1 MATPGKY
8 WARVPAFFAPPANAM
23 EPVLKAMEF
32 AMTTIVVDDYDR
44 SIDYYTKILGFVL
57 TEDTV
62 LTPEKRW
69 VTVRPGT
76 LGSFNLLAKAA
87 TAEQSSRIGKQTGG
101 RVGFFL
107 HTDTFDADYARMKAA
122 GVVFI
127 DLPRTEEYGK
137 VIVFVDL
144 YGNKWDFIG

>member
-1 MATPGKY
+1 M
-8 WARVPAFFAPPANAM
+8 
-23 EPVLKAMEF
+23 AMEF

-44 SIDYYTKILGFVL
+44 AIDYYTNTLGFTL

-62 LTPEKRW
+62 LSPEKRW

-76 LGSFNLLAKAA
+76 QGASILLARAA
-87 TAEQSSRIGKQTGG
+87 TEAQASRIGNQTGG

-107 HTDTFDADYARMKAA
+107 HTDTFDADYSRMKAA

-144 YGNKWDFIG
+144 YGNKWDFIGSN

>member
-1 MATPGKY
+1 M
-8 WARVPAFFAPPANAM
+8 
-23 EPVLKAMEF
+23 AMEF

-44 SIDYYTKILGFVL
+44 AIDYYINTLGFAL

-62 LTPEKRW
+62 LSPEKRW
-69 VTVRPGT
+69 VTVRPGNH
-76 LGSFNLLAKAA
+76 GASILLARSTTEAQA
-87 TAEQSSRIGKQTGG
+87 SRIGNQTGG

-127 DLPRTEEYGK
+127 DQPRIEEYGK

>member
-1 MATPGKY
+1 M
-8 WARVPAFFAPPANAM
+8 
-23 EPVLKAMEF
+23 AMEF
-32 AMTTIVVDDYDR
+32 AMTTIVVDGYDR
-44 SIDYYTKILGFVL
+44 AIDYYTNILGFTL

-62 LTPEKRW
+62 LSPKKRW

-76 LGSFNLLAKAA
+76 QGASILLAKAA
-87 TAEQSSRIGKQTGG
+87 TPEQSSRIGNQTGG

-127 DLPRTEEYGK
+127 DQPRTEEYGK

-144 YGNKWDFIG
+144 YGNKWDFIGSN

>member
-1 MATPGKY
+1 M
-8 WARVPAFFAPPANAM
+8 
-23 EPVLKAMEF
+23 AMEF
-32 AMTTIVVDDYDR
+32 AMTTIVVDGYDR
-44 SIDYYTKILGFVL
+44 AIDYYTNILGFTL

-62 LTPEKRW
+62 LSPEKRW

-76 LGSFNLLAKAA
+76 NGASILLALAA
-87 TAEQSSRIGKQTGG
+87 TQEQASRIGNQTGG

-122 GVVFI
+122 GVLFI

-137 VIVFVDL
+137 VIVFLDL

>member
-1 MATPGKY
+1 
-8 WARVPAFFAPPANAM
+8 
-23 EPVLKAMEF
+23 MEF

-44 SIDYYTKILGFVL
+44 AIGYYTKALGFTL
-57 TEDTV
+57 TEDSV
-62 LTPEKRW
+62 LSPEKRW

-76 LGSFNLLAKAA
+76 QGASILLAKAA
-87 TAEQSSRIGKQTGG
+87 TAEQRSRIGNQTGG

-137 VIVFVDL
+137 VIVFEDL
-144 YGNKWDFIG
+144 YGNKWDFIGSN

>member
-1 MATPGKY
+1 M
-8 WARVPAFFAPPANAM
+8 
-23 EPVLKAMEF
+23 AMEF
-32 AMTTIVVDDYDR
+32 AMTTIVVDGYDR
-44 SIDYYTKILGFVL
+44 AIDYYTNILGFTL

-62 LTPEKRW
+62 LSPEKRW

-76 LGSFNLLAKAA
+76 NGASILLALAA
-87 TAEQSSRIGKQTGG
+87 TQEQASRIGNQTGG

-122 GVVFI
+122 GVLFI

>member
-1 MATPGKY
+1 M
-8 WARVPAFFAPPANAM
+8 
-23 EPVLKAMEF
+23 AMEF

-44 SIDYYTKILGFVL
+44 AIDYYTNTLGFTL

-62 LTPEKRW
+62 LSPDKRW

-76 LGSFNLLAKAA
+76 RGASILLARAA
-87 TAEQSSRIGKQTGG
+87 TEAQESRIGNQTGG

-144 YGNKWDFIG
+144 YGNKWDFIGSN

>member
-1 MATPGKY
+1 M
-8 WARVPAFFAPPANAM
+8 
-23 EPVLKAMEF
+23 AMEF

-44 SIDYYTKILGFVL
+44 AIDYYTNILGFTL

-62 LTPEKRW
+62 LSPEKRW

-76 LGSFNLLAKAA
+76 NGASILLALAA
-87 TAEQSSRIGKQTGG
+87 TEAQASRIGNQTGG

-127 DLPRTEEYGK
+127 DQPRTEEYGK

-144 YGNKWDFIG
+144 YGNKWDFIESN

>member
-1 MATPGKY
+1 M
-8 WARVPAFFAPPANAM
+8 
-23 EPVLKAMEF
+23 AMEF
-32 AMTTIVVDDYDR
+32 AMTTIVVDDYDVA
-44 SIDYYTKILGFVL
+44 IAYYTNILGFTL

-62 LTPEKRW
+62 LSPDKRW

-76 LGSFNLLAKAA
+76 QGASILLAKAA
-87 TAEQSSRIGKQTGG
+87 TGEQSSRIGNQTGG

-127 DLPRTEEYGK
+127 DLPRTEDYGK

-144 YGNKWDFIG
+144 YGNKWDFIGLN

>member
-1 MATPGKY
+1 
-8 WARVPAFFAPPANAM
+8 
-23 EPVLKAMEF
+23 
-32 AMTTIVVDDYDR
+32 MTAIVVDDYDR
-44 SIDYYTKILGFVL
+44 AINYYTNTLGFTL

-62 LTPEKRW
+62 LSPEKRW

-76 LGSFNLLAKAA
+76 NGASIILARAA
-87 TAEQSSRIGKQTGG
+87 TEAQASRIGNQTGG

-127 DLPRTEEYGK
+127 DQPRTEEYGK

-144 YGNKWDFIG
+144 YGNKWDFIESN

>member
-1 MATPGKY
+1 M
-8 WARVPAFFAPPANAM
+8 
-23 EPVLKAMEF
+23 AMEF
-32 AMTTIVVDDYDR
+32 AMTTIVVDGYDR
-44 SIDYYTKILGFVL
+44 AIDYYTNTLGFTL

-62 LTPEKRW
+62 LSPEKRW

-76 LGSFNLLAKAA
+76 NGASILLALAA
-87 TAEQSSRIGKQTGG
+87 TQAQASRIGNQTGG

-122 GVVFI
+122 GVLFI

-137 VIVFVDL
+137 VIVFLDL

>member
-1 MATPGKY
+1 
-8 WARVPAFFAPPANAM
+8 
-23 EPVLKAMEF
+23 
-32 AMTTIVVDDYDR
+32 MTAIVVDDYDR
-44 SIDYYTKILGFVL
+44 AIDYYTNTLGFTL

-62 LTPEKRW
+62 LSPEKRW

-76 LGSFNLLAKAA
+76 NGASILLARAA
-87 TAEQSSRIGKQTGG
+87 TEAQASRIGNQTGG

-127 DLPRTEEYGK
+127 DQPRTEEYGK

>member
-1 MATPGKY
+1 M
-8 WARVPAFFAPPANAM
+8 
-23 EPVLKAMEF
+23 AMEF
-32 AMTTIVVDDYDR
+32 AMTTIVVDGYDR
-44 SIDYYTKILGFVL
+44 AIDYYTNILGFTL

-62 LTPEKRW
+62 LSPEKRW

-76 LGSFNLLAKAA
+76 NGASILLALAA
-87 TAEQSSRIGKQTGG
+87 TQEQASRIGNQTGG

-122 GVVFI
+122 GVLFI

-137 VIVFVDL
+137 VIVLLDL

>member
-1 MATPGKY
+1 M
-8 WARVPAFFAPPANAM
+8 
-23 EPVLKAMEF
+23 AMEF
-32 AMTTIVVDDYDR
+32 AMTTIVVDGYDR
-44 SIDYYTKILGFVL
+44 AIDYYTNILGFTL

-62 LTPEKRW
+62 LSPDKRW
-69 VTVRPGT
+69 VTFRPGT
-76 LGSFNLLAKAA
+76 QGASILLAKAA
-87 TAEQSSRIGKQTGG
+87 TGEQSSRIGNQTGG

-127 DLPRTEEYGK
+127 DQPRTEEYGK

-144 YGNKWDFIG
+144 YGNKWDFIGSN

>member
-1 MATPGKY
+1 M
-8 WARVPAFFAPPANAM
+8 
-23 EPVLKAMEF
+23 AMEF
-32 AMTTIVVDDYDR
+32 ASTTIVVDEYDR
-44 SIDYYTKILGFVL
+44 AIDYYTNILGFTL

-62 LTPEKRW
+62 LSPDKRW

-76 LGSFNLLAKAA
+76 QGASILLAKAA
-87 TAEQSSRIGKQTGG
+87 TGEQSSRIGNQTGG

-127 DLPRTEEYGK
+127 DQPRTEDYGK

-144 YGNKWDFIG
+144 YGNKWDFIGSN

>member
-1 MATPGKY
+1 M
-8 WARVPAFFAPPANAM
+8 
-23 EPVLKAMEF
+23 AMEF

-44 SIDYYTKILGFVL
+44 AIDYYINTLGFAL

-62 LTPEKRW
+62 LSPEKRW

-76 LGSFNLLAKAA
+76 NGASILLARAA
-87 TAEQSSRIGKQTGG
+87 TQEQASRIGNQSGG

-127 DLPRTEEYGK
+127 DQPRTEEYGK

>member
-1 MATPGKY
+1 M
-8 WARVPAFFAPPANAM
+8 
-23 EPVLKAMEF
+23 AMEF
-32 AMTTIVVDDYDR
+32 AMTTIVVDGYDR
-44 SIDYYTKILGFVL
+44 AIDYYTNTLGFTL

-62 LTPEKRW
+62 LSPEKRW

-76 LGSFNLLAKAA
+76 NGASILLALAA
-87 TAEQSSRIGKQTGG
+87 TQEQASRIGNQTGG

-122 GVVFI
+122 GVLFI

-137 VIVFVDL
+137 VIVFLDL

>member
-1 MATPGKY
+1 M
-8 WARVPAFFAPPANAM
+8 
-23 EPVLKAMEF
+23 AMEF

-44 SIDYYTKILGFVL
+44 AIDYYTNTLGFTL

-62 LTPEKRW
+62 LSPDKRW

-76 LGSFNLLAKAA
+76 RGASILLARAA
-87 TAEQSSRIGKQTGG
+87 TEAQASRIGNQTGG

-144 YGNKWDFIG
+144 YGNKWDFIGSN

>member
-1 MATPGKY
+1 M
-8 WARVPAFFAPPANAM
+8 
-23 EPVLKAMEF
+23 AMEF

-44 SIDYYTKILGFVL
+44 AIDYYTNILGFTL

-62 LTPEKRW
+62 LSPDKRW
-69 VTVRPGT
+69 VTVRPGSN
-76 LGSFNLLAKAA
+76 GASILLAKAA
-87 TAEQSSRIGKQTGG
+87 TTEQSSRIGNQTGG

-127 DLPRTEEYGK
+127 DQPRTEEYGK

>member
-1 MATPGKY
+1 M
-8 WARVPAFFAPPANAM
+8 
-23 EPVLKAMEF
+23 AMEF
-32 AMTTIVVDDYDR
+32 AMTTIVVDGYDR
-44 SIDYYTKILGFVL
+44 AIDYYTNILGFTL

-62 LTPEKRW
+62 LSPEKRW

-76 LGSFNLLAKAA
+76 NGASILLALAA
-87 TAEQSSRIGKQTGG
+87 TQAQASRIGNQTGG

-122 GVVFI
+122 GVLFT

-137 VIVFVDL
+137 VIVFLDL

>member
-1 MATPGKY
+1 
-8 WARVPAFFAPPANAM
+8 
-23 EPVLKAMEF
+23 MEF

-44 SIDYYTKILGFVL
+44 AIDYYINTLGFTL

-62 LTPEKRW
+62 LSPDKRW

-76 LGSFNLLAKAA
+76 NGASILLARAA
-87 TAEQSSRIGKQTGG
+87 TEAQGSRIGNQTGG

-107 HTDTFDADYARMKAA
+107 HTDTFDADYARIQAA

-127 DLPRTEEYGK
+127 DVPRTEDYGK
-137 VIVFVDL
+137 VIVFVDI
-144 YGNKWDFIG
+144 YGNKWDFIGSN

>member
-1 MATPGKY
+1 M
-8 WARVPAFFAPPANAM
+8 
-23 EPVLKAMEF
+23 AMEF
-32 AMTTIVVDDYDR
+32 AMTTIVVDEYDR
-44 SIDYYTKILGFVL
+44 AIDYYTNILGFTL

-62 LTPEKRW
+62 LSPDKRW

-76 LGSFNLLAKAA
+76 QGASILLAKAA
-87 TAEQSSRIGKQTGG
+87 TGEQSSRIGNQTGG

-127 DLPRTEEYGK
+127 DQPRTEDYGK

-144 YGNKWDFIG
+144 YGNKWDFIGLN

>member
-1 MATPGKY
+1 M
-8 WARVPAFFAPPANAM
+8 
-23 EPVLKAMEF
+23 AMEF
-32 AMTTIVVDDYDR
+32 AMTTIVVDGYDR
-44 SIDYYTKILGFVL
+44 AIAYYTKILGFTL

-62 LTPEKRW
+62 LSPDKRW

-76 LGSFNLLAKAA
+76 NGASLLLAKGA
-87 TAEQSSRIGKQTGG
+87 TAEQISRIGNQTGG

-127 DLPRTEEYGK
+127 DVPRTEEYGK

-144 YGNKWDFIG
+144 YGNKWDFIGSN

>member
-1 MATPGKY
+1 M
-8 WARVPAFFAPPANAM
+8 
-23 EPVLKAMEF
+23 AMEF
-32 AMTTIVVDDYDR
+32 AMTTIVVDEYDR
-44 SIDYYTKILGFVL
+44 AIDYYTNILGFTL

-62 LTPEKRW
+62 LSPDKRW

-76 LGSFNLLAKAA
+76 QGASILLAKAA
-87 TAEQSSRIGKQTGG
+87 TGEQSSRIGNQTGG

-127 DLPRTEEYGK
+127 DQPRTEEYGK

-144 YGNKWDFIG
+144 YGNKWDFIGSN

>member
-1 MATPGKY
+1 M
-8 WARVPAFFAPPANAM
+8 
-23 EPVLKAMEF
+23 AMEF

-44 SIDYYTKILGFVL
+44 AIDYYTNTLGFAL

-62 LTPEKRW
+62 LSPEKRW

-76 LGSFNLLAKAA
+76 NGASILLARAA
-87 TAEQSSRIGKQTGG
+87 TQAQASRMGNQTGG
-101 RVGFFL
+101 RVSFFL
-107 HTDTFDADYARMKAA
+107 HTDTFDTDYVRMKLA

-127 DLPRTEEYGK
+127 DQPRTEEYGK

>member
-1 MATPGKY
+1 M
-8 WARVPAFFAPPANAM
+8 
-23 EPVLKAMEF
+23 AMEF
-32 AMTTIVVDDYDR
+32 AMTTIVVDDYDVA
-44 SIDYYTKILGFVL
+44 IAYYTNILGFTL

-62 LTPEKRW
+62 LSPEKRW
-69 VTVRPGT
+69 VTVRPGSN
-76 LGSFNLLAKAA
+76 GASILLAKAA
-87 TAEQSSRIGKQTGG
+87 TAEQSSRIGNQTGG

-107 HTDTFDADYARMKAA
+107 YTDTFDADYERMKAA

-144 YGNKWDFIG
+144 YGNKWDFIGSN